1 MHTTYLVVY
10 TWMSLKSELCQ
21 GRGGGAQGLGGPR
34 SNCVNTVSFDDHGGC
49 LEGVMTDD
57 YPGPP
62 FD

>member
-1 MHTTYLVVY
+1 MEALTLIP
-10 TWMSLKSELCQ
+10 
-21 GRGGGAQGLGGPR
+21 GRGGGAQGLGGPQ